1 MRQRN
6 ASISEDKS
14 EVSKRTLE
22 KKQAEYV
29 KMLRSYYNPVDRV
42 KPVVEE
48 KEEFDEFENCD
59 LDDNEIQEN
68 PEGLNFAT
76 NQMQT

>member
-1 MRQRN
+1 
-6 ASISEDKS
+6 
-14 EVSKRTLE
+14 
-22 KKQAEYV
+22 
-29 KMLRSYYNPVDRV
+29 MLRSYYNPVDRV
-42 KPVVEE
+42 KTVVEE